1 MTVVLAI
8 CVAVTF
14 AVSIYLML
22 GRELKGIAMGVF
34 LLGHAA
40 NLSIIAMSGSPVREG
55 PDPAAQTTQSQA
67 AVHADHADGA
77 ANTSTQL
84 VEASAPGIEG
94 EMKHPPIL
102 SSHEADPEP
111 LAQMVDPL
119 PQALILTA
127 IVIGFGVMAFLL
139 TLLVVTNRKTRTLE
153 VDDLAKEGR
162 EA

>member
-1 MTVVLAI
+1 MTMVLAI

-22 GRELKGIAMGVF
+22 GRELKGVAMGVF

-40 NLSIIAMSGSPVREG
+40 NLSIIAMSGSPVKADTAHAEN
-55 PDPAAQTTQSQA
+55 PAEVTPIS
-67 AVHADHADGA
+67 
-77 ANTSTQL
+77 SL
-84 VEASAPGIEG
+84 
-94 EMKHPPIL
+94 EMKDPPIL
-102 SSHEADPEP
+102 SDHAPVAQP

-127 IVIGFGVMAFLL
+127 IVIGFGVMGFLL
-139 TLLVVTNRKTRTLE
+139 TLIVVTNRKTRTIE
-153 VDDLAKEGR
+153 VNDLAEEAR